1 MTNEEAQNALANLKR
16 YISGG
21 GAVDRGTNNAIDMAI
36 EALSKPEIVM
46 CNDCI
51 SRQQAIEMCREPRM
65 RNADCS
71 DFEMEIMMLPSIHP
85 KRGKWKNIV
94 ESIEYACG
102 TCDTCGARVP
112 MAYKYYEYCPRCGMK
127 NEVKHDG

>member
-1 MTNEEAQNALANLKR
+1 MTNKEAQLTLANLKR

-46 CNDCI
+46 YNDCI

-71 DFEMEIMMLPSIHP
+71 DFEMEIMMLPPIQFDISYIISETLHECGIYGEEATVKPIGTP
-85 KRGKWKNIV
+85 KRLGRDDLLPPCV
-94 ESIEYACG
+94 
-102 TCDTCGARVP
+102 R
-112 MAYKYYEYCPRCGMK
+112 
-127 NEVKHDG
+127 